1 MNNIVLNM
9 TNSIPIIR
17 ISNVSLTYEGRNI
30 LNSIHFELHRGE
42 FCYLI
47 GNTGSGK
54 SSLLKLIYRDALPT
68 EGEVFVDQVRVDKL
82 KNRDIPALR
91 RKLGIVFQDFQLL
104 HDRNVFDNIAFAM
117 EITGKSRKQIKEKTL
132 EVLHQ
137 VGLAHKQKSKTTDL
151 SGGEQQRV
159 VIARALANEPEI
171 LLADEP
177 TGNLD
182 PSAAE
187 SIMEVLKQINKRGM
201 AVLMVT
207 HDHTLV
213 KKYPYRT
220 LQIEEGRLMKTPSYS
235 RISEEL

>member
-1 MNNIVLNM
+1 MILD
-9 TNSIPIIR
+9 SIDFT
-17 ISNVSLTYEGRNI
+17 LD
-30 LNSIHFELHRGE
+30 RGE

-54 SSLLKLIYRDALPT
+54 SSLLKLIYRDAIPT
-68 EGEVFVDQVRVDKL
+68 RGEVHVDQLRVDKL
-82 KNRDIPALR
+82 RNRDIPGLR

-104 HDRNVFDNIAFAM
+104 HDRNVFDNVAFAL
-117 EITGKSRKQIKEKTL
+117 EITGKNRKEIKEKVL
-132 EVLHQ
+132 ELLHQ
-137 VGLAHKQKSKTTDL
+137 VGLAHKQKSKTSDL

-187 SIMEVLKQINKRGM
+187 SIMELLKQINRKGT

-213 KKYPYRT
+213 KKYPFRT
-220 LQIEEGRLMKTPSYS
+220 IQIENGQLRKTPSFS
-235 RISEEL
+235 RISEGL

>member
-1 MNNIVLNM
+1 MPTPSPIVRL
-9 TNSIPIIR
+9 S
-17 ISNVSLTYEGRNI
+17 SVSLTYEGRNI
-30 LNSIHFELHRGE
+30 LDSIDFELHRGD

-54 SSLLKLIYRDALPT
+54 SSLLKLLYRDALPT
-68 EGEVFVDQVRVDKL
+68 QGEVIVDDLRVDKL
-82 KNRDIPALR
+82 KNREIPALR

-104 HDRNVFDNIAFAM
+104 HDRNVYDNIAFAL
-117 EITGKSRKQIKEKTL
+117 EITGKNRKQIKEKTIEL
-132 EVLHQ
+132 LHQ
-137 VGLAHKQKSKTTDL
+137 VGLAHKQKSKTSDL

-187 SIMEVLKQINKRGM
+187 SIMELLKQINKRGM

-207 HDHTLV
+207 HDHGLV
-213 KKYPYRT
+213 KRHPFRT
-220 LQIEEGRLMKTPSYS
+220 LQIEEGRLKKTPTYS
-235 RISEEL
+235 RISEVL